1 MAGRVVWAIELWVLR
16 RVLRWPRMGHVSF
29 ERVLQRRLDLLW
41 MVLNWRSLFEELRPR
56 VVLVALRVLWVE
68 GRRRIWVLLGVVL
81 VSGLGVEEQV

>member
-1 MAGRVVWAIELWVLR
+1 
-16 RVLRWPRMGHVSF
+16 MGHVSF